1 MSRACPLN
9 RPEISAFIIAG
20 VNKKTNREMQEEI
33 NQTWNL
39 NVSEDQV
46 KGWRQRNGYNGIR
59 GAVSRPHKSFLFND
73 VQQDLVAWFGPT
85 MTNTECAELISK
97 YGRKVTAAQI
107 KHWRNRNHVL
117 TGKDGR
123 FQKGHIP
130 VNPIKPGEH
139 RCPEREFYVGMNPI
153 NHKEIGS
160 VRQQHD
166 GYFLVKIAEPSVWRL
181 RARVVWEKAN
191 GPIPAGH
198 KLYHVDG
205 DRTNDSLDNLRL
217 VTDAEIGKLCIKELR
232 LNPGETEMNHAKISI
247 AQILS
252 KTEAVND

>member
-1 MSRACPLN
+1 MSRICPLN

-33 NQTWNL
+33 NQTWGL
-39 NVSEDQV
+39 NVTEDQV

-59 GAVSRPHKSFLFND
+59 GSVSRPHKSFIFNE

-85 MTNTECAELISK
+85 MTNTECAELVSQ

-107 KHWRNRNHVL
+107 KHWRNRTHVL

-153 NHKEIGS
+153 NHREIGS
-160 VRQQHD
+160 VRQQPD
-166 GYFLVKIAEPSVWRL
+166 GYYLIKVAEPSVWKL
-181 RARVVWEKAN
+181 RARHVWETAH
-191 GPIPAGH
+191 GPIPEGH
-198 KLYHVDG
+198 KLYHIDG
-205 DRTNDSLDNLRL
+205 DSTNDVLENLRL
-217 VTDAEIGKLCIKELR
+217 ITDADIGKLRTKELIPI
-232 LNPGETEMNHAKISI
+232 PGQTEMNNAKISL
-247 AQILS
+247 AVLMN
-252 KTEAVND
+252 KTEAVDD